1 MSKLLNTIKG
11 KAPKK
16 MGNLTVLDGSL
27 LEDHT
32 PETNEFLEALSG
44 EARGLREDQLVTG
57 HVVDIRGK
65 DVIIDVGYKGTG
77 TVNLDEFNNPDG
89 TSTSP

>member
-65 DVIIDVGYKGTG
+65 DVIIDVGYKGPA
-77 TVNLDEFNNPDG
+77 L
-89 TSTSP
+89 STWMNSIILMAPAPSP